1 MNTNFYGST
10 MEMNRVC
17 RVCLAETD
25 GTASIYTQPIT
36 DTNIQQGL
44 TFAQKIKIC
53 GEVEV
58 NNNDNFPSSICEI
71 CSYRTSVAYDFR
83 IQCQNSDQRLRLY
96 YEKPS
101 RLNSIES
108 ATQTDPKIHIKF
120 HKNNDD
126 QSNYYVKQELQN
138 INNPTMNTIVYQNDV
153 EHQHHHHQQQ
163 QQHHHQQQQHH
174 HQQQPEQQVLHHQH
188 QQHHQQETIIDNNII
203 QTDDKLY
210 LCQIGYENTTKDLN
224 KNSVLIETQNI
235 DDTTNCIQNNTQILI
250 ATDGSCEQRIHD
262 VVDESLLETSNNK
275 TTNSDEYFNGHILV
289 TSDGV
294 VVAKPSEQTNIQ
306 QNDNL
311 NIVCSSDNNLNTII
325 DNNNDNINDE
335 NSIDTIDEKII
346 SNHEEEDDN
355 DGDVGNDVDD
365 IRQPTMRAAKSS
377 GKSYNDDNDDY
388 QCLNEQEKQTY
399 NCNICQKKYTS
410 IKRLKNHSQT
420 HEKKYK
426 CKICARL
433 FYKFDNYDKHIK
445 IHETK
450 PHACQQCHTSFTKPQ
465 SLERHLKSHKSSK
478 FQPSIFK
485 KINNNN
491 NSNNINKNNDDD
503 NNKNSDNDSGDGD
516 DDDNDNLHMD
526 IDDNFNKPPGC
537 FKCTVCGQLCSTLKS
552 LKRHSLLHGD
562 KKYSCTVCE
571 QWFYRPD
578 TLKKHAEKHGHG
590 LLDNLID
597 KNKLYDSSDDDYP
610 STTTTTTP
618 TTATLKNDINT
629 SGDDDDDEEDDDDG
643 GGGGDNDD
651 DNHHDDEDED
661 DNVNNVNGDCGG
673 GGDDDDAADDDD
685 NNKYKCQHCDKIMK
699 SKKGLIRHV
708 SMHKPKAEPVTCGIC
723 NKVCASQARL
733 ALHQKTHN
741 KPKDKIPREYL
752 CHVCS
757 KVYPSNSSLTYHM
770 RTHTGIKPH
779 VCKICNSRFTTT
791 TSLANHTRIHTG
803 DKPFVCHVCSAAF
816 AVSSAF
822 RRHMTRH
829 TGEANYLCKECG
841 KRFKRLSTLKEHT
854 YTHSG
859 EKPYVCKNCGVAYS
873 HSGSLF
879 AHQKRCKIQY
889 NDINNEQ
896 HNNHNII
903 INQNQIH
910 VAHHIHVNNVPSAV
924 RSLGVIGPMF

>member
-590 LLDNLID
+590 L
-597 KNKLYDSSDDDYP
+597 
-610 STTTTTTP
+610 
-618 TTATLKNDINT
+618 
-629 SGDDDDDEEDDDDG
+629 
-643 GGGGDNDD
+643 
-651 DNHHDDEDED
+651 
-661 DNVNNVNGDCGG
+661 
-673 GGDDDDAADDDD
+673 
-685 NNKYKCQHCDKIMK
+685 
-699 SKKGLIRHV
+699 IRHV